1 MNLDEVARGCDE
13 LHDWSVDLVFK
24 AWTGKVSHLV
34 SSIAGCNIALKLDTS
49 DVGSSTVL
57 LRANSATMPR
67 YPVRESSNRR
77 LMAPL
82 KAGMTEHKI
91 VSRNLMIHAT
101 FDEAR

>member
-34 SSIAGCNIALKLDTS
+34 SSIAGCNIALKLDRS

-57 LRANSATMPR
+57 LRANSATVAQLLSTPFENHLINSTEF
-67 YPVRESSNRR
+67 PV
-77 LMAPL
+77 
-82 KAGMTEHKI
+82 K
-91 VSRNLMIHAT
+91 
-101 FDEAR
+101 

>member
-13 LHDWSVDLVFK
+13 LHERSVDLVFK

-34 SSIAGCNIALKLDTS
+34 SSIAGCNIDKS

-57 LRANSATMPR
+57 LRANSATVAQD
-67 YPVRESSNRR
+67 PVRESSKRR

-101 FDEAR
+101 FDQAR